1 MADLDC
7 VCFSMK
13 LGNKSVDI
21 ESFCDSALLS
31 FSKRGAQR
39 SELRFSCLAL
49 RRRVGK
55 SKPILAHRVLRP
67 SEYQTIPNEEM
78 SRRSARQSK
87 SPPMS
92 LTLVKAWT
100 AAKERLKDAGIE
112 QPAIDAR
119 LMLEVAADVTRTEI
133 VTDPYRMLTVQQW
146 ETLDDYLTRRARREP
161 VSHII
166 GRKGFWKILL
176 QVNKNVLTPRPE
188 TEVIVDEVL
197 KAFPENM
204 AFNML
209 DLGVGSGTIL
219 LAVLAERP
227 AAKGLGVD
235 VSEEALAVAR
245 ENAANLDLNTRC
257 ALLRGDWTAGLGDA
271 GFDLVVSN
279 PPYIASHIIET
290 LEPEVRDHEPR
301 LALDGGPDGLNAYRQ
316 LAPEILR
323 VLKPAGMFAVEI
335 GYDQSADVEALF
347 RDAGAANVRTIK
359 DLSTHDRVVIG
370 VKNPLE
376 TLP

>member
-1 MADLDC
+1 M
-7 VCFSMK
+7 
-13 LGNKSVDI
+13 
-21 ESFCDSALLS
+21 
-31 FSKRGAQR
+31 
-39 SELRFSCLAL
+39 
-49 RRRVGK
+49 
-55 SKPILAHRVLRP
+55 
-67 SEYQTIPNEEM
+67 T
-78 SRRSARQSK
+78 
-87 SPPMS
+87 

-100 AAKERLKDAGIE
+100 AAKDRLKDAGID
-112 QPAIDAR
+112 QPSIDAR
-119 LMLEVAADVTRTEI
+119 LMLEVAANVTRTEI
-133 VTDPYRMLTVQQW
+133 VTDPYRELTEEQVA
-146 ETLDDYLTRRARREP
+146 TLNDYLDRRAKREP

-197 KAFPENM
+197 KAYPEQM
-204 AFNML
+204 GFSML

-227 AAKGLGVD
+227 AAKGLGID
-235 VSEEALAVAR
+235 ASDDALAVAR
-245 ENAANLDLNTRC
+245 ENAANLDLNNR
-257 ALLRGDWTAGLGDA
+257 AAFMHGDWTAGLGDA
-271 GFDLVVSN
+271 SFDLVVSN
-279 PPYIASHIIET
+279 PPYIPSKVIET

-301 LALDGGPDGLNAYRQ
+301 LALDGGEDGLDAYRL

-347 RDAGAANVRTIK
+347 REAGAQQVRTVK
-359 DLSTHDRVVIG
+359 DLSTHDRVVTG

-376 TLP
+376 TGA